1 MGLTHDGGLGL
12 EPVSSIPG
20 PKCFVQQ
27 SQSSELPASLSLHF
41 ARGKAEGVTG
51 PLPSGIP
58 QGLGVVR
65 GGSCSCS
72 IASSEF
78 LQLINWPRCCWA
90 PAGQERKEVGSV
102 RGKGKRTRSWEKRL
116 SETRSPQA
124 EGGGVSD
131 SSRANK
137 HGGGEGKARRAP
149 GLGPSFYYPPNPSK
163 WASGIWEG

>member
-12 EPVSSIPG
+12 ELCLPFLAPG
-20 PKCFVQQ
+20 ALCNSHSPLN
-27 SQSSELPASLSLHF
+27 SLPPSLFTLPG
-41 ARGKAEGVTG
+41 GKAEGVTG
-51 PLPSGIP
+51 PLLSGIP

-102 RGKGKRTRSWEKRL
+102 RGRGKRTRSWE
-116 SETRSPQA
+116 ETVRDKESP
-124 EGGGVSD
+124 G
-131 SSRANK
+131 
-137 HGGGEGKARRAP
+137 
-149 GLGPSFYYPPNPSK
+149 
-163 WASGIWEG
+163 